1 MTCKKDNTNF
11 GIQLG
16 LFVDMTISEPSTSVL
31 DINTDL
37 LHYAICLR

>member
-16 LFVDMTISEPSTSVL
+16 LHVFVDMTISEPSVL

>member
-16 LFVDMTISEPSTSVL
+16 LFVDMTISERSVL

>member
-1 MTCKKDNTNF
+1 MICKKDNTNF

-16 LFVDMTISEPSTSVL
+16 LFVDMTISEPSVL